1 MAATETP
8 EQALEHHF
16 RERVAALSGGGAA
29 DLELDQPVREGTRL
43 TARMAL
49 ALFDAMAASR
59 NLDLAARYL
68 RKEGPGVYTIGSAGH
83 ESNAAVA
90 AALRP
95 TDPALLHYRS
105 GGFYCARAQ
114 QVPDST
120 PLQDILL
127 GLVAAA
133 DEPISGGRHK
143 VFGNHALAVI
153 PQTST
158 IASHLPRA
166 MGVGFAIERAQR
178 IDVSAAWPADAIA
191 VCSFG
196 DASLNHST
204 ALGALNAAEYN
215 VHQGLRM
222 PVLFCCEDNGFGI
235 SVRTPR
241 DWVKDAWSNRPHL
254 RYFSAEGTDIAGA
267 YDAAVAAA
275 EYVRSSR
282 HPAFLHLRTVRFL
295 GHAGSDAE
303 IGYRSRAEIG
313 EDLDRDPLLHA
324 ARLLVEAGVAEP
336 SELLARYD
344 EVASDVRRLADDA
357 ADRPRLSS
365 ASEVMQPI
373 APRRPETV
381 ATDASLA
388 ANQDARSKAFAGKLP
403 EDAGPLTLAESINA
417 TLTDALAARP
427 EVLVFGEDVGR
438 KGGVYGVTRG
448 LQRRFGITRVFDTL
462 LDEQT
467 IMGVALGCGVSG
479 LLPVP
484 EIQYLAYLHNAE
496 DQLRGEA
503 ATLPFFSN
511 GQYQNPMVLRIAG
524 YGYQKGFG
532 GHFHNDDAVAVLRD
546 IPGIVVASPARPD
559 DAAAMLRSCLAAAS
573 ADGSTCVFLEPI
585 ALYHSRDLL
594 SPEDGGWVAPYAPPS
609 EWSAAHAPIGSARVH
624 GDGSDLTIVTFAN
637 GTYMSLRVAQRL
649 ADDGINARVVDMRWL
664 APLPVADILREA
676 EATGRVLI
684 VDETRR
690 SGGVSEGVLG
700 ALVDARLRGGDLAGD
715 EPGLLHPAG
724 GSRRP
729 RLAAGSRDRCGRAC
743 ARSRLASSAQA
754 TGRNGMS
761 SAMSTC
767 GSRASIWPAL
777 VARKALSD
785 TSSWQTKPE
794 SGSEPSASNSIIPTA
809 PAAVVHAMA
818 VRGVPATIRGR

>member
-1 MAATETP
+1 MGETP
-8 EQALEHHF
+8 EQALESHF
-16 RERVAALSGGGAA
+16 RERLAALSAGGSAGA
-29 DLELDQPVREGTRL
+29 ELDEPVRDGTRL
-43 TARMAL
+43 TGRMAL
-49 ALFDAMAASR
+49 ALFDAMASSR

-83 ESNAAVA
+83 ESNAVVA
-90 AALRP
+90 AAVRP

-120 PLQDILL
+120 PLRDVLL

-158 IASHLPRA
+158 IASHVPRA

-178 IDVSAAWPADAIA
+178 IGVSPAWPEDAIA

-241 DWVKDAWSNRPHL
+241 DWVKEAWSSRPHL
-254 RYFSAEGTDIAGA
+254 RYFGAEGTDIAGA

-275 EYVRSSR
+275 EFVRNSR
-282 HPAFLHLRTVRFL
+282 RPAFLHLRTVRFL

-303 IGYRSRAEIG
+303 IGYRSRTEIG
-313 EDLDRDPLLHA
+313 EELDRDPLVHA
-324 ARLLVEAGVAEP
+324 ARLLAEAGIAEP
-336 SELLARYD
+336 DELLARYD
-344 EVASDVRRLADDA
+344 DIAAEVRSLADDA
-357 ADRPRLSS
+357 AARPRLGS
-365 ASEVMQPI
+365 ASEVMEPI
-373 APRRPETV
+373 APRRPESV
-381 ATDASLA
+381 ANDVRLA
-388 ANQDARSKAFAGKLP
+388 ADQDARSKAFAGKLP
-403 EDAGPLTLAESINA
+403 EEAGPLTLAESINA

-427 EVLVFGEDVGR
+427 EMLVFGEDVGR

-511 GQYQNPMVLRIAG
+511 GQYRNPMVVRIAG

-559 DAAAMLRSCLAAAS
+559 DAAAMLRACLTAAS
-573 ADGSTCVFLEPI
+573 VDGSTCVFLEPI
-585 ALYHSRDLL
+585 ALYHSRDLHN
-594 SPEDGGWVAPYAPPS
+594 PDDGGWVTPYAPPS
-609 EWSAAHAPIGSARVH
+609 EWSATHAPIGSARTH

-649 ADDGINARVVDMRWL
+649 ADDGIKARVVDMRWL
-664 APLPVADILREA
+664 APLPVADIVREA

-700 ALVDARLRGGDLAGD
+700 VLVDEGFEGAVSRVTSQDSFIPLGEAAEHVLLQEAEIESAARA
-715 EPGLLHPAG
+715 LL
-724 GSRRP
+724 
-729 RLAAGSRDRCGRAC
+729 
-743 ARSRLASSAQA
+743 SS
-754 TGRNGMS
+754 
-761 SAMSTC
+761 
-767 GSRASIWPAL
+767 
-777 VARKALSD
+777 
-785 TSSWQTKPE
+785 
-794 SGSEPSASNSIIPTA
+794 
-809 PAAVVHAMA
+809 
-818 VRGVPATIRGR
+818 